1 MPLIDALCT
10 RQREPNLVHHPQHP
24 RPRETALDRHPQKA
38 SQQQQWAQDIRSWT
52 ERGEASA
59 RLACYLT
66 PVAVMD
72 DRLDTV
78 TTDGRHLFFHAAF
91 AAMLTPEERRFITA
105 HLVWHCVCG
114 HIVAQPHRDTLRWN
128 LACEHEANYLVLLE
142 GLSLPRDAV
151 FYFSQAGRHSGQVY
165 DWLAAH
171 PHPQLDH
178 HFDCHPLDAPRHP
191 NDVHRA
197 DPDYAPLE
205 PDAALATLWRE
216 LAGREVQAGPLRDYL
231 VSR

>member
-1 MPLIDALCT
+1 MSLIDALCL
-10 RQREPNLVHHPQHP
+10 RQRES
-24 RPRETALDRHPQKA
+24 ALEPHPQKA
-38 SQQQQWAQDIRSWT
+38 SQQRQWARDIHSWI
-52 ERGEASA
+52 ERGGTSA
-59 RLACYLT
+59 RLARYLT

-72 DRLDTV
+72 DRLATV
-78 TTDGRHLFFHAAF
+78 TTDGRHLFFHAVF
-91 AAMLTPEERRFITA
+91 AAMLTSEERRFITA

-142 GLSLPRDAV
+142 GLNLPRDAV

-171 PHPQLDH
+171 PHPQWDH
-178 HFDCHPLDAPRHP
+178 HFDCHPLDSPRHP
-191 NDVHRA
+191 GDVDRV

-205 PDAALATLWRE
+205 PDVALADLWRE
-216 LAGREVQAGPLRDYL
+216 QASREVRVGPLHDHLLNR
-231 VSR
+231 

>member
-1 MPLIDALCT
+1 MSLIDALRP
-10 RQREPNLVHHPQHP
+10 RQRES
-24 RPRETALDRHPQKA
+24 ALDHYPQKA
-38 SQQQQWAQDIRSWT
+38 SQQRQWAQDIRSWIG
-52 ERGEASA
+52 RGGASA
-59 RLACYLT
+59 RLARYLT

-114 HIVAQPHRDTLRWN
+114 HIVAQPHRDTQRWN

-142 GLSLPRDAV
+142 GLNLPRDAV

-171 PHPQLDH
+171 PHPQQDH
-178 HFDCHPLDAPRHP
+178 HFDGHPLDTPYP
-191 NDVHRA
+191 PDEIHRV

-205 PDAALATLWRE
+205 ADAALAGLWQKQANRE
-216 LAGREVQAGPLRDYL
+216 IQAGPLHDYL
-231 VSR
+231 FSR